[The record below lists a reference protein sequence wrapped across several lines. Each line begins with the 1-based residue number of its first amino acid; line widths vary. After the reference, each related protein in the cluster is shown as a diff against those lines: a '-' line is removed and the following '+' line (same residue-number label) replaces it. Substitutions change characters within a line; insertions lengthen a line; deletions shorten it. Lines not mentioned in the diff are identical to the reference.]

1 MDSGLGII
9 GWIVLGGLAGWVAS
23 MIAGTNARQGL
34 LGNIIAGIIGGV
46 VGGFVFGL
54 FGGAG
59 VTGFNLWSFLVAL
72 VGAVIV
78 LFIWGAITGGRKRA

>member
-1 MDSGLGII
+1 MDGLGII

-23 MIAGTNARQGL
+23 KIAGTDARQGL

-54 FGGAG
+54 IGGDG

-78 LFIWGAITGGRKRA
+78 LFIWKAITGRSAKA